1 MCPRGRESILNQDSR
16 RHAGEEDRP
25 DEASRAKTG
34 YVFWSVIVIAT
45 YVIAGWLSR
54 LVPGPSDMV
63 TPLFLPAGVA
73 LAASLVAGRRA
84 FPAIYLAAALFSASV
99 YLPVHGLTPA
109 WLAWSLLLQPLFM
122 VAMAHVGRRL
132 AESFL
137 RWPQALDSASSI
149 AVFIG
154 LVIPASS
161 LVSALPSAAVTTLI
175 DSDPSWIMPSDVLL
189 WWQSHLLGCILL
201 VPLLLGFWGR
211 PADIWRPRRTIIAVP
226 MLAALVLAFLVFRQV
241 DGIMASYRE
250 SGFHRDMESLGH
262 QIERRLDAQ
271 METLLALGSFVSLKN
286 DLDRR
291 RFRAFVE
298 PMLERYPDSQNY
310 SFNPRVTRDERE
322 AFEARVRAGGLTDF
336 RILGRD
342 ERQVTHPA
350 DERPVYYPI
359 LYVVPMAGN
368 REVVGLDPL
377 SIPAPAR
384 AIHQSIATGRPVASD
399 AFTLTQE
406 PGNQRGVVVYYAVY
420 AHPAS
425 ERTSEQPLGLVTS
438 AFRMGDV
445 VQATVSDARA
455 QNVELC
461 LLDRGGAPGNR
472 RLVGPEG
479 CDEPEWTD
487 DTLAGRRNIDFAG
500 RNWQLQV
507 RAMPEFG
514 PVDQATPVW
523 FVGLGGS
530 FLTGLLGAFLLLVS
544 GQTRRISALVD
555 LRTRELANATERLH
569 EQRQALSRAQGVARL
584 GSWESGP
591 DADET
596 GLDVSNEL
604 GALLGKDPATVDSE
618 QALLEAFSPLDR
630 QGLSRDLAR
639 ARREPGQWERDCR
652 VAEDEDR
659 VLHVIVESEW
669 RDGDGIRVRGIAQDV
684 TEARA
689 AARQIETL
697 AHYDGLTGLANRTLW
712 LDTARRSIKS
722 AERHGDELA
731 ILFLDLD
738 QFKTI
743 NDSLGHETG
752 DRLLAVIAGRLEAS
766 VRREDVLARLG
777 GDEFVLLLP
786 RLERADDASRVAEK
800 LLDTISEA
808 IWINHRELKVS
819 GSIGIATFPADGNT
833 VETLLQHADTA
844 MYRAKEAGRHTYAH
858 FTPAMNEA
866 ARERL
871 FIESGIRQ
879 GLSRGE
885 FVLHFQPQLDRN
897 ENRIVGVEALVRWMH
912 PTEGMLMPGRF
923 IPAAERGGLILSLGD
938 WILEQ
943 ACRQQAQWQKAGL
956 GHLRIAV
963 NISALQ
969 FRRKGFS
976 RMVGEIVQQ
985 TGADPERIKLEI
997 TESALMEIDEDVL
1010 NELNQLRDLGLT
1022 LSLDD
1027 FGTGYSSLSYLKQLP
1042 ITEIKL
1048 DRAFIKDLPQEASIA
1063 ETAILMARNLGMA
1076 VIAEGVET
1084 EAQAAW
1090 LMEHGCHLM
1099 QGFLFARPTEA
1110 DALDLESVD

>member
-1 MCPRGRESILNQDSR
+1 MNQDSR
-16 RHAGEEDRP
+16 RHAGAGNRP

-34 YVFWSVIVIAT
+34 YPLWSVIVIAT
-45 YVIAGWLSR
+45 YVTAGWLSH

-63 TPLFLPAGVA
+63 SPLFLPAGVA
-73 LAASLVAGRRA
+73 LAASLVAGRHA
-84 FPAIYLAAALFSASV
+84 FPAIFVAALLLSTSV
-99 YLPVHGLTPA
+99 YLPVQGLTPP
-109 WLAWSLLLQPLFM
+109 WLAWSLFLQPIFM

-132 AESFL
+132 ADRFL
-137 RWPQALDSASSI
+137 HWPQALDSASSI
-149 AVFIG
+149 AVFVG
-154 LVIPASS
+154 LVIPLSA

-175 DSDPSWIMPSDVLL
+175 DSDPSWVRPSDVLL

-201 VPLLLGFWGR
+201 VPLLLVFWGR

-226 MLAALVLAFLVFRQV
+226 MLAALILAFLIFRQV
-241 DGIMASYRE
+241 DGVMESYRE
-250 SGFHRDMESLGH
+250 SSFRRNMEALGH
-262 QIERRLDAQ
+262 QIERRLDTQ
-271 METLLALGSFVSLKN
+271 METLLALGSFVSLKR
-286 DLDRR
+286 DLDQH

-298 PMLERYPDSQNY
+298 PMLERHPGSQNY
-310 SFNPRVTRDERE
+310 SFNPRVTREERE
-322 AFEARVRAGGLTDF
+322 AFEARVRASGLADFQILDRGDGLTT
-336 RILGRD
+336 RS
-342 ERQVTHPA
+342 A
-350 DERPVYYPI
+350 KERPVHYPI
-359 LYVVPMAGN
+359 LHVVPMAGN

-377 SIPAPAR
+377 SVPAPAR
-384 AIHQSIATGRPVASD
+384 AIHQTVATGRPVVSD

-406 PGNQRGVVVYYAVY
+406 SGNQRGVVVYYAVHS
-420 AHPAS
+420 HPAS
-425 ERTSEQPLGLVTS
+425 GRTSERPLGLVTS

-445 VQATVSDARA
+445 VQATVTDARA
-455 QNVELC
+455 RKVELC

-479 CDEPEWTD
+479 CDDPGWMEGV
-487 DTLAGRRNIDFAG
+487 LAGRRDIDFAG
-500 RNWQLQV
+500 RNWQLRVQTTS
-507 RAMPEFG
+507 AFG

-530 FLTGLLGAFLLLVS
+530 FLTGSLAAFLLLVS

-569 EQRQALSRAQGVARL
+569 EQRQALSRAQGIARL

-591 DADET
+591 DEDR
-596 GLDVSNEL
+596 LNVSSEL
-604 GALLGKDPATVDSE
+604 GALLGKDPVTLDTE

-630 QGLSRDLAR
+630 QGLARDLAR

-652 VAEDEDR
+652 IVEDEDR
-659 VLHVIVESEW
+659 LLHVIVESEW
-669 RDGDGIRVRGIAQDV
+669 RDGDVLRVRGIAQDV

-697 AHYDGLTGLANRTLW
+697 AHYDSLTGLANRTLW
-712 LDTARRSIKS
+712 LDTARRAIQSS
-722 AERHGDELA
+722 ERHGDELA

-743 NDSLGHETG
+743 NDSLGHDVG
-752 DRLLAVIAGRLEAS
+752 DHLLAVIAGRLEAS
-766 VRREDVLARLG
+766 VRSEDVLARLG

-808 IWINHRELKVS
+808 VWINHRELKVS
-819 GSIGIATFPADGNT
+819 GSIGIATFPADGRN

-844 MYRAKEAGRHTYAH
+844 MYRAKEAGRHTYTH
-858 FTPAMNEA
+858 FTPAMNDA

-879 GLSRGE
+879 GLSRNE

-938 WILEQ
+938 WILKQ
-943 ACRQQAQWQKAGL
+943 ACRQQAQWRKVGL
-956 GHLRIAV
+956 EHLRIAV
-963 NISALQ
+963 NISAIQ
-969 FRRKGFS
+969 FRHKGFGQL
-976 RMVGEIVQQ
+976 VKDILEQ

-1010 NELNQLRDLGLT
+1010 DELNQLRDLGLT

-1090 LMEHGCHLM
+1090 LIEHGCHLM

-1110 DALDLESVD
+1110 NALVLEPVE